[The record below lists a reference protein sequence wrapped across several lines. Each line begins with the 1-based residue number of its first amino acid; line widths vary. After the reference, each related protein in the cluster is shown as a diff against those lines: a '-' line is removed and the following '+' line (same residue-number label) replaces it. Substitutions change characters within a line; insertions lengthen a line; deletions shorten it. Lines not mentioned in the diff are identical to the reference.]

1 MYDYVVS
8 INEVGRGQIDQVGGK
23 GANLGELIKSGIPVP
38 PGFVV
43 TTSSF
48 KQFIEDND
56 IKDQIEQIILQTDVD
71 DSLSLTESSS
81 KIKKIILSS
90 KVPSEIERKI
100 IENYQKLITKRAG
113 EVIDSNTASASS
125 SAAGTAAAAEEDLLP
140 LVAIRSSATAEDLPN
155 ASFAG
160 QQSSFLNVKNELEL
174 MESIRKCW
182 ASLYEPRAI
191 FYRFKNKISK
201 VSIAVIVQ
209 KMIESD
215 KSGIMFTVDPTTGEN
230 TILIEATWGL
240 GESIVGGEI
249 SPDSYHVSKQ
259 KIKEKAII
267 DNAITDIKIA
277 QKTKIIAFDTTSKT
291 TITYDSPPDKINAQV
306 LTKEQ
311 ILKLAS
317 YGLMIEKYY
326 DDQPQDIEFAIDKSE
341 NIFFVQSRP
350 ITTKAD
356 NKNKIDIID
365 KNQLIKG
372 IGASPGT
379 AVGKVKIIKT
389 KDSIKN
395 IEKGD
400 IIVTAMT
407 SPDLVPS
414 MNKSSAIITD
424 LGGRTCHAAIVSREM
439 GIPAIVGAQNAT
451 IILQDNQVITVDAF
465 NGIVY
470 DGVVDLS
477 SDTSISGYQ
486 KPSGVESGSGSS
498 DSIKTK
504 IKINLAFFKNI
515 EEIEPKVEGVGLL
528 RLEHMIAQYG
538 THPAKLM
545 RDNRLDDYIQM
556 LMDGIRPIAKIFN
569 PKPVW
574 VRTLDA
580 RTDEFRNLVGGE
592 EEPHESNPMLG
603 WHGIRRSLDEPA
615 LLKAELNAIKKL
627 HDEGFTNLYVMLPFV
642 ISVEEVQKSK
652 EICREISSTL
662 ENKIGIMVETPAAI
676 LIIEELC
683 KEGISFVSFGTN
695 DLTQLILGIDRNNE
709 RLSRLSSV
717 FHPAVLKSMKMVIE
731 VCNRL
736 GVETSICGESGSQ
749 SEMAQILVRY
759 GIKSISCNRDAID
772 LIRTT
777 IFEEEQRMMKS

>member
-23 GANLGELIKSGIPVP
+23 GANLGELIKLGIPVP

-48 KQFIEDND
+48 KQFIKYNN

-71 DSLSLTESSS
+71 DSLSLTDSSS

-90 KVPSEIERKI
+90 TVPSEIERKI
-100 IENYQKLITKRAG
+100 IENYQKLTTNSTEDTIH
-113 EVIDSNTASASS
+113 SNATSAK
-125 SAAGTAAAAEEDLLP
+125 DLLP

-174 MESIRKCW
+174 MEYIRKCW

-191 FYRFKNKISK
+191 FYRSKNKISK

-215 KSGIMFTVDPTTGEN
+215 KSGIMFTMDPTTGEN

-249 SPDSYHVSKQ
+249 SPDSYRISKQ
-259 KIKEKAII
+259 KIDGKELI
-267 DNAITDIKIA
+267 DNDAITDIKIS

-291 TITYDSPPDKINAQV
+291 TITYDSPPDRINAQV

-311 ILKLAS
+311 VLKLAS

-356 NKNKIDIID
+356 KKNKIDIID

-379 AVGKVKIIKT
+379 AVGKVKIINT
-389 KDSIKN
+389 KESIKN

-451 IILQDNQVITVDAF
+451 SILQDNQVITVDAF

-470 DGVVDLS
+470 DGVVNLNTV
-477 SDTSISGYQ
+477 TSVFEYQ
-486 KPSGVESGSGSS
+486 KSPDIESSSSSSGSM
-498 DSIKTK
+498 KTK
-504 IKINLAFFKNI
+504 IKINLAFVKNI
-515 EEIEPKVEGVGLL
+515 EEIIPKVEGVGLL

-538 THPAKLM
+538 IHPAKLM
-545 RDNRLDDYIQM
+545 RDNRLDDYTQM
-556 LMDGIRPIAKIFN
+556 LMDGIRPIARIFN

-615 LLKAELNAIKKL
+615 LLKAELNAIKRL

-652 EICREISSTL
+652 EICRQISSTL

-772 LIRTT
+772 LIKTT
-777 IFEEEQRMMKS
+777 VFEEEQRMMKN